1 MNSSL
6 PCIGQLDCER
16 HRENP
21 SAEVKNVINQKI
33 DKSGWRAA
41 LDTLSKSLSGKQA
54 EIEIAALSLG
64 DQIAAEWVPI
74 IGIAYD
80 PKDDIVEVALEG
92 LDHIISRPREL
103 HFQQQGGLVSALEI
117 VDADGVRNIV
127 KFREPLMLPAP

>member
-1 MNSSL
+1 V
-6 PCIGQLDCER
+6 IGQLDCER

-21 SAEVKNVINQKI
+21 SAEVKNVMNQKI
-33 DKSGWRAA
+33 DRSGWRAA
-41 LDTLSKSLSGKQA
+41 LDSLSKSLGGKQA
-54 EIEIAALSLG
+54 EIEIAALSVG

>member
-1 MNSSL
+1 MT
-6 PCIGQLDCER
+6 QR
-16 HRENP
+16 
-21 SAEVKNVINQKI
+21 I

-41 LDTLSKSLSGKQA
+41 LDTLSKTLSGKQA

-92 LDHIISRPREL
+92 LDHIIARPREL
-103 HFQQQGGLVSALEI
+103 HFQHRRGLVSALEI
-117 VDADGVRNIV
+117 VDADGIKNIV

>member
-1 MNSSL
+1 M
-6 PCIGQLDCER
+6 
-16 HRENP
+16 
-21 SAEVKNVINQKI
+21 NQKI

-64 DQIAAEWVPI
+64 DQIAAEWVPL

-80 PKDDIVEVALEG
+80 SKDDIVEVALEG

-103 HFQQQGGLVSALEI
+103 HFRQQGGAVVSALEI

>member
-1 MNSSL
+1 MT
-6 PCIGQLDCER
+6 
-16 HRENP
+16 
-21 SAEVKNVINQKI
+21 QKI
-33 DKSGWRAA
+33 DKSGWRTA

-64 DQIAAEWVPI
+64 DQIVAEWVPI

-80 PKDDIVEVALEG
+80 PHDDIVEVALEG
-92 LDHIISRPREL
+92 LDHIISRPRKL

-117 VDADGVRNIV
+117 VDGDGIKNIV

>member
-1 MNSSL
+1 MT
-6 PCIGQLDCER
+6 PE
-16 HRENP
+16 
-21 SAEVKNVINQKI
+21 I
-33 DKSGWRAA
+33 DKSGWRGA
-41 LDTLSKSLSGKQA
+41 LDALSKSLIGKQA

-103 HFQQQGGLVSALEI
+103 HFQQQGGLVSALI

-127 KFREPLMLPAP
+127 KFRAPLMLPAP

>member
-1 MNSSL
+1 M
-6 PCIGQLDCER
+6 
-16 HRENP
+16 
-21 SAEVKNVINQKI
+21 NQKI

-41 LDTLSKSLSGKQA
+41 LDTLSKTLIGKQA

-103 HFQQQGGLVSALEI
+103 HFRQQGGLVSALEI
-117 VDADGVRNIV
+117 VDGDGVRNIV

>member
-1 MNSSL
+1 M
-6 PCIGQLDCER
+6 
-16 HRENP
+16 
-21 SAEVKNVINQKI
+21 NQKI

-41 LDTLSKSLSGKQA
+41 LDTLSKTLSGKQA

-103 HFQQQGGLVSALEI
+103 HFRQQGGLVSALEI
-117 VDADGVRNIV
+117 VDGDGVRNIV

>member
-1 MNSSL
+1 M
-6 PCIGQLDCER
+6 
-16 HRENP
+16 
-21 SAEVKNVINQKI
+21 NQKI

-41 LDTLSKSLSGKQA
+41 LDTLSKTLSGKQA

-64 DQIAAEWVPI
+64 DQIAAEWVPL

-80 PKDDIVEVALEG
+80 SKDDIVEVAVEG

-103 HFQQQGGLVSALEI
+103 RFRQQGGLVSALEI
-117 VDADGVRNIV
+117 VDGDGVRNIV

>member
-1 MNSSL
+1 M
-6 PCIGQLDCER
+6 D
-16 HRENP
+16 
-21 SAEVKNVINQKI
+21 QKI

-41 LDTLSKSLSGKQA
+41 LDRLSQSLSGKRA

-64 DQIAAEWVPI
+64 DQIAAEWQPI
-74 IGIAYD
+74 IGITYD

-103 HFQQQGGLVSALEI
+103 QFQQEGALVSALEI
-117 VDADGVRNIV
+117 VDADGIRHIV

>member
-1 MNSSL
+1 M
-6 PCIGQLDCER
+6 
-16 HRENP
+16 
-21 SAEVKNVINQKI
+21 NQKI

-41 LDTLSKSLSGKQA
+41 LDTLSKSLKGKQA

>member
-1 MNSSL
+1 MN
-6 PCIGQLDCER
+6 PET
-16 HRENP
+16 
-21 SAEVKNVINQKI
+21 

-103 HFQQQGGLVSALEI
+103 HFRQQGGLVSALEI
-117 VDADGVRNIV
+117 VDGDGVRNIV

>member
-1 MNSSL
+1 M
-6 PCIGQLDCER
+6 
-16 HRENP
+16 
-21 SAEVKNVINQKI
+21 NQKI

-92 LDHIISRPREL
+92 FDHIISRPVNYTFSSRA
-103 HFQQQGGLVSALEI
+103 GLCRLSRSSMRTGFETL
-117 VDADGVRNIV
+117 
-127 KFREPLMLPAP
+127 

>member
-1 MNSSL
+1 M
-6 PCIGQLDCER
+6 
-16 HRENP
+16 
-21 SAEVKNVINQKI
+21 NQKI

-64 DQIAAEWVPI
+64 DQIAAEWVPL

-80 PKDDIVEVALEG
+80 IVEIALEG

-103 HFQQQGGLVSALEI
+103 HFRQQGGLVSALEI

>member
-1 MNSSL
+1 M
-6 PCIGQLDCER
+6 
-16 HRENP
+16 
-21 SAEVKNVINQKI
+21 NQKI
-33 DKSGWRAA
+33 DKSAWRAA

-103 HFQQQGGLVSALEI
+103 HFQQQGGFVSALEI
-117 VDADGVRNIV
+117 VDGDEVRNIV